1 MKKFLLLLV
10 VVFLLPASFVHAQL
24 AVVDAGMATL
34 MTYSTV
40 EQVLHYAA
48 TVKEWAETALRF
60 EQQLSHWKFQ
70 VERALQNMASAQDI
84 ESWSDFTSWYNRQL
98 YYERRTI
105 ESFQNSKVN
114 IGGKNYNFMDIE
126 GMAYGFQDTYIDYW
140 DKEFTEDQRRAMWLQ
155 LGMTP
160 SNYAFVQPFRQK
172 GRELAQE
179 FFFASDIQNDW
190 YTRNM
195 ERNNERQRRL
205 AEDKHLDVEDKDKL
219 TEKEILMNLL
229 ESSMENNIV
238 LNDIA
243 MFQAKE
249 LEMRA
254 VEHYLDEAPADIPPF
269 SDWPEDG
276 FRSLSN

>member
-1 MKKFLLLLV
+1 MKKFLLLVTIAFLFP
-10 VVFLLPASFVHAQL
+10 VFFAHAQL

-34 MTYSTV
+34 MTYSEI
-40 EQVLHYAA
+40 EQAIRYAA
-48 TVKEWAETALRF
+48 QVKEWAETALRF

-70 VERALQNMASAQDI
+70 VERTLQNMASAQDI

-98 YYERRTI
+98 YYERRTL
-105 ESFQNSKVN
+105 ESFQNSKVK
-114 IGGKNYNFMDIE
+114 IGSKIYNFTDIE
-126 GMAYGFQDTYIDYW
+126 GMAYGFKDTYIDYW

-195 ERNNERQRRL
+195 ERNNERQKRL
-205 AEDKHLDVEDKDKL
+205 AEDKHLSDEDKMGDK
-219 TEKEILMNLL
+219 EVLMQIL

-243 MFQAKE
+243 MFQAKMM
-249 LEMRA
+249 EMQA
-254 VEHYLDEAPADIPPF
+254 VEHYLGETPVDAPIL

-276 FRSLSN
+276 FRPF